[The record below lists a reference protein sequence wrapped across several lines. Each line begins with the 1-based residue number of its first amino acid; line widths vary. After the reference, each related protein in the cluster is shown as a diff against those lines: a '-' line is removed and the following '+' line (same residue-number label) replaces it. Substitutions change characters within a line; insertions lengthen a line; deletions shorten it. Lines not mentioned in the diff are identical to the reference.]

1 MNGPEATVG
10 TRGLVFNE
18 PLIFEQGSPGRVG
31 YSLPPSDVPAKKAEA
46 LIPARLLRGEALGL
60 LGLPEVSEVDVI
72 RHFTRMSQWNFGI
85 DLGFYPLGSCT
96 MKYNP
101 RVNEDAARLPGFAKA
116 HPYLPE
122 ELAQGALQL
131 MWELERYLAELS
143 GLDRVSLHPSAGAH
157 GELTGVMMIRA
168 YHQAQGNPRKKILIP
183 ESAHGTNPASSA
195 LCGYQVVT
203 MKSGPRGVVEPAAVA
218 AAMDEDAAAVMITN
232 PNTLGLFEE
241 HIAEIAQIVHGKGGL
256 VYCDGANLNA
266 IMGITRPGDWGVD
279 VLQFNL
285 HKTFSTPHGGGGPGA
300 GPVGLRKH
308 LAPFMPVPTV
318 EKRPNGFGLDCDRPK
333 SIGKVR
339 SFAASFGVLVRAYAY
354 IRSLGPDGLRHAAET
369 AVLNANY
376 VMSQLKGDYHLPYDR
391 LCKHECVFS
400 DAIQLQNDVKT
411 LDVAKRLMDYGFH
424 PPTIY
429 FPLIV
434 HGALMIEPTET
445 ESKETLD
452 QFIAAMKAIAKE
464 AKEQPDLVKAAPHKP
479 RVSRMD
485 ETRAARQPV
494 LRWKPKSRE
503 PRAESRER

>member
-1 MNGPEATVG
+1 MSGPERTVG
-10 TRGLVFNE
+10 TQGLVFRE

-31 YSLPPSDVPAKKAEA
+31 FSLPPCDVPQKKAEA
-46 LIPARLLRGEALGL
+46 LIPAHLLRGELS
-60 LGLPEVSEVDVI
+60 GLPEVSEVDVV
-72 RHFTRMSQWNFGI
+72 RHYTRISQWNFGI

-101 RVNEDAARLPGFAKA
+101 RVNEEVVRLPGFAKA
-116 HPYLPE
+116 HPYLPD

-131 MWELERYLAELS
+131 LWELERFLAEVS

-168 YHQAQGNPRKKILIP
+168 HHQSKGNPRRKIIIP

-195 LCGYQVVT
+195 LCGYQVLPI
-203 MKSGPRGVVEPAAVA
+203 KSGPRGVVEPRAVA
-218 AAMDEDAAAVMITN
+218 EAMDDEVAAIMITN

-241 HIAEIAQIVHGKGGL
+241 HIAEIAEIVHAKGGQ

-279 VLQFNL
+279 VIQINL
-285 HKTFSTPHGGGGPGA
+285 HKTFSQPHGGGGPGA
-300 GPVGLRKH
+300 GPVAIRKH
-308 LAPFMPVPTV
+308 LAPFMPMPTV
-318 EKRPNGFGLDCDRPK
+318 EKSEGSFTLDFGRPK

-339 SFAASFGVLVRAYAY
+339 SFATSFGVMVRSYAY
-354 IRSLGPDGLRHAAET
+354 ILSLGPDGLKRAAET

-376 VMSQLKGDYHLPYDR
+376 IMNQLKGDYHLPYDR

-400 DAIQLQNDVKT
+400 DAEQLKNDVKT
-411 LDVAKRLMDYGFH
+411 LDSAKRLMDYGFH

-434 HGALMIEPTET
+434 SGALMIEPTET

-452 QFIAAMKAIAKE
+452 QFVDAMKAIARE
-464 AKEQPDLVKAAPHKP
+464 AREQPDLVRAAPHKP
-479 RVSRMD
+479 LVSRMD
-485 ETRAARQPV
+485 ETRAARQPI
-494 LRWKPKSRE
+494 LRWKPRS
-503 PRAESRER
+503 

>member
-1 MNGPEATVG
+1 MSGPERTVG
-10 TRGLVFNE
+10 AQGLVFNE

-31 YSLPPSDVPAKKAEA
+31 YSLPPCDVPEKPPET
-46 LIPARLLRGEALGL
+46 LIPPHLLRGPIP
-60 LGLPEVSEVDVI
+60 GLPEVSEVDVV
-72 RHFTRMSQWNFGI
+72 RHYTRISQWNFGI

-101 RVNEDAARLPGFAKA
+101 RVNEDMVRLPGFAKA
-116 HPYLPE
+116 HPYLPDA
-122 ELAQGALQL
+122 LAQGALEL
-131 MWELERYLAELS
+131 LWELERYLAEIS

-168 YHQAQGNPRKKILIP
+168 YHQSKGNPRRKIIIP

-195 LCGYQVVT
+195 LCGYQVVPV
-203 MKSGPRGVVEPAAVA
+203 KSGPRGVVEPAAVA
-218 AAMDEDAAAVMITN
+218 AVMDDQVAAVMITN

-241 HIAEIAQIVHGKGGL
+241 HIAEIAAIVHAKGGQ

-266 IMGITRPGDWGVD
+266 IMGVTRPGDWGVD
-279 VLQFNL
+279 VIQINL
-285 HKTFSTPHGGGGPGA
+285 HKTFSQPHGGGGPGA
-300 GPVGLRKH
+300 GPVAVRKH

-318 EKRPNGFGLDCDRPK
+318 EKTGDSYALDFDRPK

-339 SFAASFGVLVRAYAY
+339 SFAASFGVMVRAYAY
-354 IRSLGPDGLRHAAET
+354 IRSLGAAGLTQVAET

-376 VMSQLKGDYHLPYDR
+376 IMHQLKGAYHLPYDR

-400 DAIQLQNDVKT
+400 DAIQLRNDVKT
-411 LDVAKRLMDYGFH
+411 LDIAKRLMDYGFH

-434 HGALMIEPTET
+434 SGALMIEPTET

-452 QFIAAMKAIAKE
+452 QFIAAMQEIARE
-464 AKEQPDLVKAAPHKP
+464 AREEPEVVRAAPHKP

-485 ETRAARQPV
+485 ETRAARQPI
-494 LRWKPKSRE
+494 LRWKP
-503 PRAESRER
+503 AH

>member
-1 MNGPEATVG
+1 MSGAERTIG

-31 YSLPPSDVPAKKAEA
+31 YSLPPCDVPEKAPER
-46 LIPARLLRGEALGL
+46 LIPAHLLRGEIP
-60 LGLPEVSEVDVI
+60 GLPEVSEVDVV
-72 RHFTRMSQWNFGI
+72 RHFTRMSQWNYGI

-101 RVNEDAARLPGFAKA
+101 RVNEDAVRLPGFSKA

-122 ELAQGALQL
+122 DLAQGALEL
-131 MWELERYLAELS
+131 LWELERYLAEIS

-157 GELTGVMMIRA
+157 GELAGVMMIRA
-168 YHQAQGNPRKKILIP
+168 FHQAKGNPRRKILIP

-195 LCGYQVVT
+195 LCGYQVVPI
-203 MKSGPRGVVEPAAVA
+203 KSGPQGVVEPSAVA
-218 AAMDEDAAAVMITN
+218 EVMDDQVAAIMVTN

-241 HIAEIAQIVHGKGGL
+241 HIAEIAAIVHAKGGQ

-266 IMGITRPGDWGVD
+266 VMGISRPGDWGVD
-279 VLQFNL
+279 VIQINL
-285 HKTFSTPHGGGGPGA
+285 HKTFSQPHGGGGPGA
-300 GPVGLRKH
+300 GPVGVRKH
-308 LAPFMPVPTV
+308 LAPFLPVPTV
-318 EKRPNGFGLDCDRPK
+318 EKKGDGYALDFARPK

-339 SFAASFGVLVRAYAY
+339 SFAASFGVMVRAYAY
-354 IRSLGPDGLRHAAET
+354 IRSLGPDGLKRAAET

-376 VMSQLKGDYHLPYDR
+376 LMSRLKGAYHLPYDR

-400 DAIQLQNDVKT
+400 DAVQLPHDVKT
-411 LDVAKRLMDYGFH
+411 LDIAKRLMDYGFH

-434 HGALMIEPTET
+434 SGALMIEPTET

-452 QFIAAMKAIAKE
+452 QFIAAMQEIARE
-464 AKEQPDLVKAAPHKP
+464 AKDEPEVVRGAPHKP
-479 RVSRMD
+479 LLSRLD
-485 ETRAARQPV
+485 ETRAARQPI
-494 LRWKPKSRE
+494 LRWKPKN
-503 PRAESRER
+503 